1 MMNTPKKERKKERK
15 SANAISFFITTH
27 NNIHEGTGIFL
38 QGT

>member
-1 MMNTPKKERKKERK
+1 MMNTPKKERKKQTNSERQRY
-15 SANAISFFITTH
+15 IYITTH